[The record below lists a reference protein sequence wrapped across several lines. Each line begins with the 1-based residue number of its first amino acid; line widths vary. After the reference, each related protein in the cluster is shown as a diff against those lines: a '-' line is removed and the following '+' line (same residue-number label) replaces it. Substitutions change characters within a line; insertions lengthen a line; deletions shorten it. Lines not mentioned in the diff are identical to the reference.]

1 MEVPQVKKKIMTWLK
16 VYISL
21 EKEIFPEAAYNL
33 CVYESN
39 ICSNKHYLC
48 NKAWNKIQACT
59 RFEPMMSVIPVQC
72 STNWA
77 NKVIGFKSSTT

>member
-1 MEVPQVKKKIMTWLK
+1 MTRLK

-39 ICSNKHYLC
+39 KQ
-48 NKAWNKIQACT
+48 K
-59 RFEPMMSVIPVQC
+59 
-72 STNWA
+72 
-77 NKVIGFKSSTT
+77 